1 LVVNDKDEL
10 ESFKRLIDLRAYTA
24 AQGYQEDKRD
34 SSRGSTC
41 MRHPVSNDKIF
52 IKRDAKTG
60 HWIYASVRADRDNG
74 TIIDFVQSRQNLSLG
89 ALRKELRPWVGQPPV
104 PVPGFSPLVA
114 TTKDRHRV
122 ETEYARMLDALTHP
136 YLEGERCIPPAL
148 LRSDR
153 FAGRVRSDA
162 RGNSVFPHF
171 DQEGLC
177 GYEIK
182 NSGFSGFA
190 PGGSKGLW
198 LSNVRDDDNRLVLCE
213 SAIDALSFAVIYPD
227 ERTRYASIGGKM
239 NPVQPE
245 LVRATIARMP
255 NGSEIVAAM
264 DSDAAGAKLAAAV
277 RGAFDL
283 SGRDDLRFAMVEP
296 FGGKDW
302 NEILQRRN
310 QAPSLSTARVSRLD
324 VG

>member
-1 LVVNDKDEL
+1 
-10 ESFKRLIDLRAYTA
+10 
-24 AQGYQEDKRD
+24 
-34 SSRGSTC
+34 
-41 MRHPVSNDKIF
+41 
-52 IKRDAKTG
+52 
-60 HWIYASVRADRDNG
+60 
-74 TIIDFVQSRQNLSLG
+74 
-89 ALRKELRPWVGQPPV
+89 
-104 PVPGFSPLVA
+104 
-114 TTKDRHRV
+114 
-122 ETEYARMLDALTHP
+122 MLDALTHP